1 MPGGHFLEKSTCRGT
16 PRVICTTHIVAN
28 RWGAVG
34 ERVMLSG
41 LDILVCRVR
50 WPVGYGEEREASHT
64 CAAAALAKLA
74 DRPIPIAYALTREPS
89 ENTTTVGIPNVW
101 TIRENRRKRTRCTW

>member
-74 DRPIPIAYALTREPS
+74 DRRVWILTQLYQG
-89 ENTTTVGIPNVW
+89 T
-101 TIRENRRKRTRCTW
+101 

>member
-1 MPGGHFLEKSTCRGT
+1 MPGGHFLEKSVHLGM
-16 PRVICTTHIVAN
+16 PRVICTTHIVETGG
-28 RWGAVG
+28 GAVG

-41 LDILVCRVR
+41 LDIVVCRVR

-74 DRPIPIAYALTREPS
+74 DSLCSSTREPS